1 MKWVWVCVIVI
12 ASTFGDVS
20 NAKGM
25 AERGEIDDF
34 HPSALVRVLRY
45 IATQRNVLLGIA
57 GNAISYLALLA
68 LLSMAPLSFAVP
80 ATAMSYVLE
89 TVVAKWYL
97 HEAVTVKRWLGV
109 LLVVS
114 GIVFIAV

>member
-1 MKWVWVCVIVI
+1 MKWMWVCVVVI

-34 HPSALVRVLRY
+34 HPSTLVRVLRY
-45 IATQRNVLLGIA
+45 IVTQRNVLLGIA

-80 ATAMSYVLE
+80 ATALSYVLE
-89 TVVAKWYL
+89 TVIAKWYL